1 MKINSDTY
9 VDLHVHSTSSDGT
22 MTPSELVDYAIEK
35 GLSAF
40 ALTDH
45 DTIDGLSEA
54 ISYAQGKPIEVVPGI
69 EFSTEYESRDIHILG
84 LYLNTEKKEFRQA
97 LQAFQDSR
105 TTRNHKLCEKLREI
119 GMDITYEALL
129 ARFPDSTVTRAHYAR
144 YLLEHGYVKS
154 LSEAFDRYLGDHTP
168 YYIPREK
175 VTPQQAVRL
184 ILSAGGI
191 PILAHPTLYHMSSSR
206 LEQLVEKLKE
216 AGLMGIEAIY
226 STYTAGEQRQILQL
240 AQKYQ
245 LLISGGS
252 DFHGANKPK
261 LDLGCGY
268 GNLKI
273 PAVILEDLKR
283 SRLCLVFSDLDG
295 TLLNRN
301 SMISQKTRDAI
312 RSMIR
317 RGHKLILASGRPL
330 NSVLEVLRSNEL
342 EQPGMLV
349 ISNNGAL
356 IYDCDSKK
364 TLCEHRICQE
374 DLRLIFREAA
384 SMHLYCQA
392 YTDTHI
398 VTFEPSEELEYYT
411 GKIHLPTLFANT
423 VDSLA
428 DALPDGSYK
437 ALVIELHD
445 HARLEVFRKHILSLY
460 GDRIQAVFSNDKFL
474 ELLPLQAG
482 KGNAV
487 RFVCDYFQVPLSH
500 AYACGDAENDLS
512 MLEAAGT
519 GVAMKNADPSVKEKA
534 ALVTEE
540 DNDHDGLVPLFDSL
554 P

>member
-1 MKINSDTY
+1 MKTNSDTY
-9 VDLHVHSTSSDGT
+9 VDLHVHSTCSDGT

-69 EFSTEYESRDIHILG
+69 EISTEYESRDIHILG
-84 LYLNTEKKEFRQA
+84 LYLNTEKREFRQA

-105 TTRNHKLCEKLREI
+105 TTRNHKLCKKLREI
-119 GMDITYEALL
+119 GMDITYEAML
-129 ARFPDSTVTRAHYAR
+129 ARFPDSTITRAHYAR
-144 YLLEHGYVKS
+144 YLLEHGYVTS

-175 VTPQQAVRL
+175 VTPQQAVEL

-191 PILAHPTLYHMSSSR
+191 PILAHPTLYHMSSAR

-240 AQKYQ
+240 AEKYQ

-252 DFHGANKPK
+252 DFHGANKPN

-283 SRLCLVFSDLDG
+283 SRMRLVFSDLDG
-295 TLLNRN
+295 TLLNHDH
-301 SMISQKTRDAI
+301 IVSQRTRDAI
-312 RSMIR
+312 HSMIR
-317 RGHKLILASGRPL
+317 RGHKLIISSGRPL
-330 NSVLEVLRSNEL
+330 NSILEVLHQNGL

-356 IYDCDSKK
+356 VYDCDSKK
-364 TLCEHRICQE
+364 ALCEHRLCQE
-374 DLRLIFREAA
+374 DVRLIFREASA
-384 SMHLYCQA
+384 MNIYCQT

-398 VTFEPSEELEYYT
+398 LAMGSGEELEFYT
-411 GKIHLPTLFANT
+411 RKIHLPILLVNAA
-423 VDSLA
+423 DSLT
-428 DALPDGSYK
+428 DALPNGSYK
-437 ALVIELHD
+437 VLAIDLHD
-445 HARLEVFRKHILSLY
+445 HARLEAFREHILSLY
-460 GDRIQAVFSNDKFL
+460 GDRLQAVFSSDVLL

-482 KGNAV
+482 KGSGV